1 MNLLDFIIGVIV
13 GFVLTSVSFI
23 ILIVRE
29 KRK

>member
-1 MNLLDFIIGVIV
+1 MNWIDFIIGVIV